1 MNLAQPAAVIHI
13 KTDTFH
19 SLLEVFDLG
28 VGVVEGRQFAGQ
40 ALEDKVDNDEGDDLV
55 GNIDDDLI
63 QEGAQQVERPAAW
76 VAANTISPQT
86 LPVVPPQ
93 KMTLSGVEIS
103 TATKPA
109 TQAVMSAWGRTS

>member
-1 MNLAQPAAVIHI
+1 M
-13 KTDTFH
+13 
-19 SLLEVFDLG
+19 
-28 VGVVEGRQFAGQ
+28 
-40 ALEDKVDNDEGDDLV
+40 
-55 GNIDDDLI
+55 
-63 QEGAQQVERPAAW
+63 ERPAAW

-109 TQAVMSAWGRTS
+109 TQAVMSALGKDFMKPRRAMMPAARPMPRLVSA